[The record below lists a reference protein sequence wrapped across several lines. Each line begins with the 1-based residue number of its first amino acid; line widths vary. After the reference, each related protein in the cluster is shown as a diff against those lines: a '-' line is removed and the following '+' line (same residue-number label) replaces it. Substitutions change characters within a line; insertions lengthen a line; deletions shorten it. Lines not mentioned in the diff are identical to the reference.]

1 MSDQSSDHEDLR
13 ALWQGQRKEFDP
25 MSLEHI
31 QAISRR
37 LDRNE
42 QRVVIAMIAVAAIA
56 LFGVGQAWQKNPDLP
71 IRVMFALY
79 GLGTVGCFAM
89 FYRMMHMT
97 RDPTEP
103 GGVFLRRRLE
113 QYLRLANGRNL
124 VGLLPF
130 APWVISMLV
139 VGFLKRGHTP
149 PPPHL
154 TGARLALNL
163 LPVALLA
170 AAWLAVMLFYRPRQ
184 MRRLRRDLD
193 DLNAA
198 MK

>member
-1 MSDQSSDHEDLR
+1 MSDQSSDHEDLKT
-13 ALWQGQRKEFDP
+13 LWQGQTPETDP

-37 LDRNE
+37 LDSNE
-42 QRVVIAMIAVAAIA
+42 QRTVILMIAVTALA
-56 LFGVGQAWQKNPDLP
+56 LFGVGAAWQKNPDLP

-79 GLGTVGCFAM
+79 GLGTVGCFVM
-89 FYRMMHMT
+89 FYRMMHLT

-113 QYLRLANGRNL
+113 QNLRMSSGRGL
-124 VGLLPF
+124 IGLLPF
-130 APWVISMLV
+130 APWIISMVV
-139 VGFLKRGHTP
+139 VGFLKRGHMP

-154 TGARLALNL
+154 TGAQLALNL
-163 LPVALLA
+163 MPIALLA
-170 AAWLAVMLFYRPRQ
+170 AAWLAVLLFFRPRQ
-184 MRRLRRDLD
+184 MRRFRRDLD
-193 DLNAA
+193 ELNAA